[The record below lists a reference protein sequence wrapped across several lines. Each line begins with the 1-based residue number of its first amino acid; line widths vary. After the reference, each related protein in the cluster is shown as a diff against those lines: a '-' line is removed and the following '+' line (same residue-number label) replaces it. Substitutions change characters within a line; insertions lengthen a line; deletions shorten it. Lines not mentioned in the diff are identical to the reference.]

1 MLLLSKLSQH
11 YRNTCEF
18 VKLFIY
24 GITYIVCELAAILSR
39 GGGGGGGV
47 LKLVMRQGAVS
58 MET

>member
-39 GGGGGGGV
+39 GGGV